1 MSKTNAK
8 TNKSYTSRLKVTKRG
23 KIISRAA
30 GHDHYNAKA
39 SRSSQLNRKRGQQ
52 HIMKMK
58 VAGLNMPQL
67 ANRLT

>member
-23 KIISRAA
+23 KIISRKA
-30 GHDHYNAKA
+30 GHAKYNAKA

-52 HIMKMK
+52 HTMKMK
-58 VAGLNMPQL
+58 VVGLNMPQM
-67 ANRLT
+67 AKFIN